1 MLDANFIN
9 AIDGLLKEISSAA
22 DGAKRI
28 SEADAIKIRDK
39 IVASIPTELRFL
51 YPENDTLAALAFA
64 EVYYTL
70 HMEDK

>member
-1 MLDANFIN
+1 MFDANFIN

-39 IVASIPTELRFL
+39 IVASIPTELRL
-51 YPENDTLAALAFA
+51 SLI
-64 EVYYTL
+64 
-70 HMEDK
+70 HI

>member
-1 MLDANFIN
+1 MFDANFIN

-39 IVASIPTELRFL
+39 IVAEYTHRIAILIPRE
-51 YPENDTLAALAFA
+51 
-64 EVYYTL
+64 
-70 HMEDK
+70 

>member
-1 MLDANFIN
+1 MFDANFIN
-9 AIDGLLKEISSAA
+9 VIDGLLKEISSAA

-39 IVASIPTELRFL
+39 IVASIPAELRFL
-51 YPENDTLAALAFA
+51 YPEDGTLAALAFA